1 MASFLS
7 CAGSKTETASLQSG
21 VAISTTTPSLKPAV
35 ARSVAFKH
43 FAVGLCSHPAAAMQA
58 ATLRRSPLA
67 AAAALRQLGQRA
79 AGPTPAPAVPAA
91 VSSLDLA
98 VSPPSRARQIAAATR
113 PAVACAATRDPA
125 HPDLLAAQAKDAAL
139 LSGVAAD
146 LLRAGS
152 ANWQLEITSVLY
164 GQRPIMRSTFD
175 LDYMSSLALA
185 RGSAMAA

>member
-1 MASFLS
+1 
-7 CAGSKTETASLQSG
+7 
-21 VAISTTTPSLKPAV
+21 
-35 ARSVAFKH
+35 
-43 FAVGLCSHPAAAMQA
+43 MQA

-139 LSGVAAD
+139 LWQLDITSQPSTLNPEKALV
-146 LLRAGS
+146 RV
-152 ANWQLEITSVLY
+152 QLEIT
-164 GQRPIMRSTFD
+164 PKP
-175 LDYMSSLALA
+175 
-185 RGSAMAA
+185 